1 MADNFHFAKTPE
13 IHFGAGKFS
22 LTGRL
27 TKKFGS
33 NVLVVTG
40 AESLKKSGKS
50 DDLVKQFRNED
61 IKFSFVSI
69 HNEPNPDFIDD
80 VTKRNRTKGIKVVI
94 AVGGGSVVDAGK
106 AISAMLPVED
116 SIFNY
121 LEDVGN
127 KIHSGVKIPFIA
139 IPTTS
144 GTGSETTKNAVLSS
158 TGENGFKKSLRHD
171 NFVPDIAI
179 VDPELTLTLPPHITA
194 ACGMD
199 AFTQLLE
206 SYVSTKASLITDSL
220 AFEGLHRIRDALLS
234 ACTTHQRDVEVRS
247 SMSYASMIS
256 GITLANAGL
265 GTVHG
270 FASAIGGYFNIPH
283 GVVCGTLM
291 GTVSRK
297 TIELLTETDTQSI
310 AFKKFARV
318 GKMFIHSCNNDD
330 IYYALKLAD
339 IIDEWTEI
347 LDIPKLGAFGIK
359 ESHFKKIIN
368 ATGNKNNP
376 VNFGKSELTAILKNR
391 L

>member
-13 IHFGAGKFS
+13 IHFGAGKFA

-27 TKKFGS
+27 AKKFGS
-33 NVLVVTG
+33 IVLVVTG

-69 HNEPNPDFIDD
+69 HDEPNPDFIDD
-80 VTKRNRTKGIKVVI
+80 IVKINRTKGIKVVI
-94 AVGGGSVVDAGK
+94 AIGGGSVVDAGK

-116 SIFNY
+116 SVFNY
-121 LEDVGN
+121 LEDVGS
-127 KIHSGVKIPFIA
+127 KIPNGIKIPFIA

-220 AFEGLHRIRDALLS
+220 AFYGLNRIRDA
-234 ACTTHQRDVEVRS
+234 
-247 SMSYASMIS
+247 
-256 GITLANAGL
+256 
-265 GTVHG
+265 
-270 FASAIGGYFNIPH
+270 
-283 GVVCGTLM
+283 
-291 GTVSRK
+291 
-297 TIELLTETDTQSI
+297 
-310 AFKKFARV
+310 
-318 GKMFIHSCNNDD
+318 
-330 IYYALKLAD
+330 
-339 IIDEWTEI
+339 
-347 LDIPKLGAFGIK
+347 
-359 ESHFKKIIN
+359 
-368 ATGNKNNP
+368 
-376 VNFGKSELTAILKNR
+376 
-391 L
+391 